1 MIALNLLR
9 YTVVLPLQEPTVA
22 TLRHRLAR
30 LDCWVIPTRACTSTV
45 LPFVAELRW
54 VRSSRTR
61 YYHALNPQT
70 CFARLRGNV
79 TFNEGDDSFPL
90 IERTQKDDE

>member
-1 MIALNLLR
+1 MKRYIALSINSMSLVSMIALNLLR

-22 TLRHRLAR
+22 TLRHPLAC
-30 LDCWVIPTRACTSTV
+30 LDCWVIPTHAFTSTV

-54 VRSSRTR
+54 VRSSKTR

-70 CFARLRGNV
+70 CLG
-79 TFNEGDDSFPL
+79 
-90 IERTQKDDE
+90 